1 MNDKTKPKRKVVERR
16 EAGIKAM
23 PAPQPRTLPQ
33 DHPARTMFRQVAA
46 EERTQAEKGITPTTP
61 TTTPTTTTTTTTT
74 PSTTPITPV
83 APTRD
88 FTRVPNSIVREAIPA
103 GYFTGKSKQ
112 IYDCLYSMTRG
123 GVVPVRSVRISME
136 RLMVKADIGSDRT
149 LRKNL
154 ARLEGVGLITVRQ
167 IGGTQGGNEFTVF
180 LPEEISTGEGAITA
194 EVATPTTHTPTTTP
208 TTPHHHDHPGQ
219 NVPVVQVVES
229 ASGGG
234 GLNDE
239 LKGASTIPNT
249 LLHTNTE
256 KDDDEAFAGLI
267 EALKNAAVKAT
278 GKESKA
284 SEADRWREVG
294 ELLAAELQIAASR
307 TTVSSAPA
315 FLFEH
320 LRRRLRK
327 ADARQI
333 EQEIREASSGQESPA
348 SAKPELDADQIQE
361 QVNIVAA
368 LMNEGA
374 ELRDLEEQF
383 AGKYRPSQWH
393 MIRSMALAQAR
404 VVRAQPQEAAE

>member
-1 MNDKTKPKRKVVERR
+1 MNDKAKPKRKVVERR

-33 DHPARTMFRQVAA
+33 DHPARSMFRQIA
-46 EERTQAEKGITPTTP
+46 EAERSQLETFTTP
-61 TTTPTTTTTTTTT
+61 TTTPTTGTT
-74 PSTTPITPV
+74 PSTTPTTPV

-88 FTRVPNSIVREAIPA
+88 FTRVPNSIVREAIPS

-112 IYDCLYSMTRG
+112 IYDCLYAMTRG
-123 GVVPVRSVRISME
+123 AIVPVRSVRISME

-154 ARLEGVGLITVRQ
+154 ARLEGVGLVTIKQ

-180 LPEEISTGEGAITA
+180 LPEEISPA
-194 EVATPTTHTPTTTP
+194 TTP
-208 TTPHHHDHPGQ
+208 TTATTSTTPHHDHPLQ
-219 NVPVVQVVES
+219 NVPVVPVVES
-229 ASGGG
+229 DSGRG

-239 LKGASTIPNT
+239 NKDSSPKLNT
-249 LLHTNTE
+249 LINTNTD
-256 KDDDEAFAGLI
+256 KKDDEAFAGLV
-267 EALKNAAVKAT
+267 EMLKQAAKKVT
-278 GKESKA
+278 GKDPGTTD
-284 SEADRWREVG
+284 ADRWREIG

-333 EQEIREASSGQESPA
+333 EQEVREASSGQVPPA
-348 SAKPELDADQIQE
+348 PAKPELDADHLQE
-361 QVNIVAA
+361 QVNIIAG
-368 LMNEGA
+368 LMNDGA
-374 ELRDLEEQF
+374 SMRDLEEQF
-383 AGKYRPSQWH
+383 AGNFRPAQWH

-404 VVRAQPQEAAE
+404 VVRPQVAESKE

>member
-1 MNDKTKPKRKVVERR
+1 MNDKAKPKRKIVERR

-23 PAPQPRTLPQ
+23 PAPPPRTLPK
-33 DHPARTMFRQVAA
+33 DHPARSMFRQVAEA
-46 EERTQAEKGITPTTP
+46 ERNQAET
-61 TTTPTTTTTTTTT
+61 TTTPTTSTTT
-74 PSTTPITPV
+74 STTPTTPV

-112 IYDCLYSMTRG
+112 IYDCLYAMTRG
-123 GVVPVRSVRISME
+123 AVVPVRSVRISME

-154 ARLEGVGLITVRQ
+154 ARLEGVGLVMIRQ

-180 LPEEISTGEGAITA
+180 LPEEISLDT
-194 EVATPTTHTPTTTP
+194 TPTTHTTY

-219 NVPVVQVVES
+219 NVPVVPVVES
-229 ASGGG
+229 ASGRG
-234 GLNDE
+234 GLNAE
-239 LKGASTIPNT
+239 NKESLANSNT
-249 LLHTNTE
+249 FINTNTE
-256 KDDDEAFAGLI
+256 KKDDEAFAGLV
-267 EALKNAAVKAT
+267 EMMKQAAKKGT
-278 GKESKA
+278 GKEPA
-284 SEADRWREVG
+284 AAEADRWREIG

-315 FLFEH
+315 FLFDH

-333 EQEIREASSGQESPA
+333 EQEVREASSGQAPPMP
-348 SAKPELDADQIQE
+348 AKPELDADQIQE
-361 QVNIVAA
+361 QVNVIAGV
-368 LMNEGA
+368 MNEGA
-374 ELRDLEEQF
+374 VMRDVEEQF
-383 AGKYRPSQWH
+383 AGNFRPAQWH

-404 VVRAQPQEAAE
+404 VPRPQVTESKE